1 MQSNLAED
9 VRFELTDHF
18 WSLVFKT
25 SAIDR
30 SANLPYCGGMC
41 WIRTS
46 WPITGHDFTD
56 RYSRQC
62 CSHSNVVSEKG
73 FEPSTP
79 WSQIKCSAK
88 LSYSENHFKFNIRSL
103 YITLRLMSNFYLHH
117 FVWCPKPESNRH
129 DRSRGV
135 LSPLRLPI
143 SPFGQFVFHFKFNI
157 RSLYITLRLMSN
169 FIYIILFCC
178 NWKNIWSVYVLNFYT
193 YSPHNYDHML
203 FGSLYKVK
211 QTNYNKTWCPM
222 SDSNWRPHDYKSS
235 ALPTELIGHFVSH
248 ST

>member
-46 WPITGHDFTD
+46 WPITDHDFTD

-62 CSHSNVVSEKG
+62 CSHSIVVSEKG
-73 FEPSTP
+73 FEPSTS

-88 LSYSENHFKFNIRSL
+88 LSYSENHFKFNIKSL
-103 YITLRLMSNFYLHH
+103 YITLY
-117 FVWCPKPESNRH
+117 
-129 DRSRGV
+129 
-135 LSPLRLPI
+135 
-143 SPFGQFVFHFKFNI
+143 
-157 RSLYITLRLMSN
+157 LMSN
-169 FIYIILFCC
+169 FITSFCVVPEAGLEPARPKSRDFKPLASTNFAIRAAICVSFQIQHKIIIHHITSCVKFLFTSFC
-178 NWKNIWSVYVLNFYT
+178 
-193 YSPHNYDHML
+193 
-203 FGSLYKVK
+203 
-211 QTNYNKTWCPM
+211 
-222 SDSNWRPHDYKSS
+222 
-235 ALPTELIGHFVSH
+235 FVV
-248 ST
+248 TGRIYEVFMY

>member
-46 WPITGHDFTD
+46 WPITDHDFTD

-62 CSHSNVVSEKG
+62 CSHSIVVSEKG
-73 FEPSTP
+73 FGPSTS

-88 LSYSENHFKFNIRSL
+88 LSYSENHFKFNIKSL
-103 YITLRLMSNFYLHH
+103 YITLY
-117 FVWCPKPESNRH
+117 
-129 DRSRGV
+129 
-135 LSPLRLPI
+135 
-143 SPFGQFVFHFKFNI
+143 
-157 RSLYITLRLMSN
+157 LMSN

-193 YSPHNYDHML
+193 YSPHNYDHKL
-203 FGSLYKVK
+203 FGS
-211 QTNYNKTWCPM
+211 
-222 SDSNWRPHDYKSS
+222 
-235 ALPTELIGHFVSH
+235 FVQS
-248 ST
+248 

>member
-1 MQSNLAED
+1 MHSNLAED

-18 WSLVFKT
+18 WSTTFKVV
-25 SAIDR
+25 ALNR

-143 SPFGQFVFHFKFNI
+143 SPFGQRFVFHFKFNI
-157 RSLYITLRLMSN
+157 SSLYITLRLMSN
-169 FIYIILFCC
+169 FIYITFCVVSE
-178 NWKNIWSVYVLNFYT
+178 KGFEPSTPWSQIKRSAKLS
-193 YSPHNYDHML
+193 YSEKKLLVECIGFEPMT
-203 FGSLYKVK
+203 FSL
-211 QTNYNKTWCPM
+211 
-222 SDSNWRPHDYKSS
+222 
-235 ALPTELIGHFVSH
+235 
-248 ST
+248 